1 MQCTFELYIEYL
13 GASTS
18 SRVIRQQAAE
28 PTAASGQVGQAINE
42 TAMRQCYWLVFWKD
56 RLSRYVKDTKMAP
69 PIKVEQKNP
78 SLKLT

>member
-42 TAMRQCYWLVFWKD
+42 TAMRPCYSLVF
-56 RLSRYVKDTKMAP
+56 
-69 PIKVEQKNP
+69 
-78 SLKLT
+78 